1 LACEYWRRATV
12 DEDGDVPIF
21 SKCSHLTID
30 VDASGLGY
38 GYCWRGEE
46 GRVLG
51 AEGRI
56 QSKSMAFAAWHIN
69 RRELFAIAA
78 ALRKTV
84 EVVEANGFPVLNV
97 ITVRSDSRVAI
108 RQSSPWFI
116 PATKSVERRAIL
128 RLRSVIADVSHALS
142 CRVPSID
149 LRMVHIS
156 GHLNSVADTLS
167 RVGSSK
173 KAVDLST
180 VWSETSTEDGSS
192 VNCAV
197 VDVVSWLDDDDHGA
211 ISLPSFKSWI
221 RSRESTRDDSDDDGT
236 PTGSTGKAAL
246 FRQFLKLKQEEDPL
260 CKRVLQS
267 AVDDKVSIPGLQ
279 YGFIIDDGLVLRL
292 RPEHDMELDLRDGL
306 RLQVVVPES
315 LALEFA
321 TAVHVEGGHCGVRAT
336 LSAMYQSAWGP
347 KFRKEA
353 KRAVKGCLACAT
365 TRFDTTTAQF
375 QAGAVRMP
383 ERVFEVLGCDVYGPF
398 KDPSIRIRRK
408 DEDASVSSD
417 RSWWIFTICC
427 RLSG

>member
-1 LACEYWRRATV
+1 MDDFVVAGEAHVIDVVEQLLLSGWDLCGFVCPEAKRERWSGDQSTRWLGNLWCWDDEHEKLSVKRCDAPVVPEAAGLSKRAVFKLAGKIGCVTGGAYEALARCHSDAARVAAGQAGSWDGQDQPWAKTAAHHLGLACEYWRRAAV

-38 GYCWRGEE
+38 GYCWRDEE

-128 RLRSVIADVSHALS
+128 RLRGVIADISHALS
-142 CRVPSID
+142 CRVPSIY

-211 ISLPSFKSWI
+211 IALPSFKSWI

-236 PTGSTGKAAL
+236 PIGSAGKAAL

-260 CKRVLQS
+260 
-267 AVDDKVSIPGLQ
+267 
-279 YGFIIDDGLVLRL
+279 
-292 RPEHDMELDLRDGL
+292 
-306 RLQVVVPES
+306 
-315 LALEFA
+315 
-321 TAVHVEGGHCGVRAT
+321 
-336 LSAMYQSAWGP
+336 
-347 KFRKEA
+347 
-353 KRAVKGCLACAT
+353 
-365 TRFDTTTAQF
+365 
-375 QAGAVRMP
+375 
-383 ERVFEVLGCDVYGPF
+383 
-398 KDPSIRIRRK
+398 
-408 DEDASVSSD
+408 
-417 RSWWIFTICC
+417 
-427 RLSG
+427 